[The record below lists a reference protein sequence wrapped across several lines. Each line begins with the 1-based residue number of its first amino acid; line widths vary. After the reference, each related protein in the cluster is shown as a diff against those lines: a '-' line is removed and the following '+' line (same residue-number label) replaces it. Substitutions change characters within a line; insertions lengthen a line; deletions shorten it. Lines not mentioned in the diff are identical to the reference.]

1 MKIFVVNKFYPP
13 DVTTIG
19 YKLTIRADCL
29 LNYVS
34 FCVAAVW
41 KLLLL
46 LSWHVY
52 MAVGTLAFIVLRGTL
67 QLLFKNPR
75 QVFQIIKLCIGVSRS
90 YSVFKIGN
98 LLLCNLVNNPFGT
111 LIETVDT

>member
-1 MKIFVVNKFYPP
+1 MKTFVVNKFYPP
-13 DVTTIG
+13 DAAAIG
-19 YKLTIRADCL
+19 YKLTIRAGCL

-46 LSWHVY
+46 LSWHVH
-52 MAVGTLAFIVLRGTL
+52 MAVGTLAFVMLRSIL
-67 QLLFKNPR
+67 QLLFKSPQ
-75 QVFQIIKLCIGVSRS
+75 QVFQIIKLCIGVFRS

-111 LIETVDT
+111 LIEIVDT

>member
-1 MKIFVVNKFYPP
+1 MKTFVVNKFYPP
-13 DVTTIG
+13 DAAAIG
-19 YKLTIRADCL
+19 YKLTIRAGCL

-46 LSWHVY
+46 LSWHVHV
-52 MAVGTLAFIVLRGTL
+52 AVATLAFVMLRSIL
-67 QLLFKNPR
+67 QLLFKSPQ
-75 QVFQIIKLCIGVSRS
+75 QVFQIIKLCIGVFRS